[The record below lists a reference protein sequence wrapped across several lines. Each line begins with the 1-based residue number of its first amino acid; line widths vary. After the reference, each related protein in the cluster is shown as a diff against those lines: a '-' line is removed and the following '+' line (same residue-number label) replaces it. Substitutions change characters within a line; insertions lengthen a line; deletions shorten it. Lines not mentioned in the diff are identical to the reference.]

1 MLAEHLQASTAC
13 RCLSLPCPA
22 PAQLWVKADA
32 SQRSNHRLPLPP
44 PSPTTQVLVDGRT
57 ARQAQQAVV
66 VEIYEEHLVRRAS
79 FKASACV

>member
-1 MLAEHLQASTAC
+1 MPHNH
-13 RCLSLPCPA
+13 
-22 PAQLWVKADA
+22 
-32 SQRSNHRLPLPP
+32 SNHRLPLPP

-79 FKASACV
+79 FKASACA